1 MKSVLLIG
9 LGRFGRH
16 TAQKLHELGH
26 EVMAVDKKEENINAV
41 LPYVTNAVI
50 GNSTSPEFLESLGV
64 ESYDLCIVAI
74 GDDFQSSLETTAL
87 LKDAGAK
94 YVVAR
99 AAQGIQEKL
108 LHNNGADAVVYPE
121 RQLAEWTAICYSSDY
136 ILDYIAV
143 NDEFAI
149 YEIEVPDKWKG
160 RSLSELD
167 IYINSS
173 GLCLSFDELANS
185 VTLLSN
191 FLIGLTTFTC
201 IQRIIKKM
209 NIIPG
214 IIVKSIEINIF
225 L

>member
-16 TAQKLHELGH
+16 AAEKLHELGH
-26 EVMAVDKKEENINAV
+26 EVMAVDKQEENVNAV

-50 GNSTSPEFLESLGV
+50 GDSTSPEFLKSLGV

-108 LHNNGADAVVYPE
+108 LSNNGADAVVYPE

-143 NDEFAI
+143 SDEFAV
-149 YEIEVPDKWKG
+149 YEIEMPEKWKG

-167 IYINSS
+167 IRRRFQINV
-173 GLCLSFDELANS
+173 LALKREGS
-185 VTLLSN
+185 LILDIDPDAPLEGEQTLLV
-191 FLIGLTTFTC
+191 IGRERDVQKIL
-201 IQRIIKKM
+201 K
-209 NIIPG
+209 
-214 IIVKSIEINIF
+214 
-225 L
+225 

>member
-16 TAQKLHELGH
+16 AAEKLHELGH
-26 EVMAVDKKEENINAV
+26 EVMAVDKKEENVNAV
-41 LPYVTNAVI
+41 LSYVTNAVI

-87 LKDAGAK
+87 LKDVGAK
-94 YVVAR
+94 YIVAR

-108 LHNNGADAVVYPE
+108 LRNNGADAVVYPE

-149 YEIEVPDKWKG
+149 YEIEAPDKWKG

-167 IYINSS
+167 VRRRFQLNV
-173 GLCLSFDELANS
+173 LALKREGNLILDIDPDAPLEGGQ
-185 VTLLSN
+185 TLLV
-191 FLIGLTTFTC
+191 IGREKDVQKVL
-201 IQRIIKKM
+201 K
-209 NIIPG
+209 
-214 IIVKSIEINIF
+214 
-225 L
+225 

>member
-16 TAQKLHELGH
+16 AAEKLHELGH
-26 EVMAVDKKEENINAV
+26 EVMAVDKQEENVNAV

-50 GNSTSPEFLESLGV
+50 GDSTSPEFLKSLGV

-108 LHNNGADAVVYPE
+108 LSNNGADAVVYPE

-143 NDEFAI
+143 SDEFAV
-149 YEIEVPDKWKG
+149 YEIEMPEKYF
-160 RSLSELD
+160 
-167 IYINSS
+167 I
-173 GLCLSFDELANS
+173 SFW
-185 VTLLSN
+185 TL
-191 FLIGLTTFTC
+191 IKFTKT
-201 IQRIIKKM
+201 KKE
-209 NIIPG
+209 
-214 IIVKSIEINIF
+214 KIEQ
-225 L
+225 

>member
-16 TAQKLHELGH
+16 AAEKLHELGH
-26 EVMAVDKKEENINAV
+26 EVMAIDMREENVNAV
-41 LPYVTNAVI
+41 LPYVTNALI
-50 GNSTSPEFLESLGV
+50 GDSTNPDFLKSLGV

-94 YVVAR
+94 YVVSR

-108 LHNNGADAVVYPE
+108 LRNNGADAVVYPE
-121 RQLAEWTAICYSSDY
+121 RQPAEWTAICYSSDS

-149 YEIEVPDKWKG
+149 YEIETPDKWKG

-167 IYINSS
+167 IRRRFQINVLALKREG
-173 GLCLSFDELANS
+173 GLILDVDPDAPLEGEQ
-185 VTLLSN
+185 TLLV
-191 FLIGLTTFTC
+191 IGRERDVRKIL
-201 IQRIIKKM
+201 K
-209 NIIPG
+209 
-214 IIVKSIEINIF
+214 
-225 L
+225 

>member
-1 MKSVLLIG
+1 MKSVLLLG

-16 TAQKLHELGH
+16 AAEKLHELGH
-26 EVMAVDKKEENINAV
+26 EVMAIDMREEKVNAV
-41 LPYVTNAVI
+41 LPYVTNALI
-50 GNSTSPEFLESLGV
+50 GDSTNPDFLKSLGV

-94 YVVAR
+94 YVVSR

-108 LHNNGADAVVYPE
+108 LRNNGADAVVYPE

-149 YEIEVPDKWKG
+149 YEIETPDKWKG

-167 IYINSS
+167 IRRRFQINV
-173 GLCLSFDELANS
+173 LALKREGS
-185 VTLLSN
+185 LILDVDPDAPLEGEQTLLV
-191 FLIGLTTFTC
+191 IGRERDVQKIL
-201 IQRIIKKM
+201 K
-209 NIIPG
+209 
-214 IIVKSIEINIF
+214 
-225 L
+225 